1 VAFNLDAELGGGS
14 MQSNL
19 FDLTGKVA
27 IITGGAGLLGQQHA
41 QAISDAGGTPILWDI
56 VKPKG
61 HNEQVVDVADT
72 TSVRYAFSHVL
83 YMFHR
88 VDILINNAA
97 HNSETGDPLTFE
109 EMMPVLWDADL
120 QVGLTGAFLCSQ
132 IIGGYMARNGG
143 GVIVNIGSDFS
154 TIAPNPAHYAPRV
167 KPASYSV
174 VKHGLLGLTKYL
186 AAYWGRAGVRVNML
200 SPGGVENGQPAEFVE
215 TIAAQNPMGRMA
227 CPEEYRGAIQFL
239 CSDAS
244 RYMTGHN
251 LIMDGGRSIW

>member
-1 VAFNLDAELGGGS
+1 

-41 QAISDAGGTPILWDI
+41 QAISDAGGTPIIVDI
-56 VKPKG
+56 DGDAARRVAKG
-61 HNEQVVDVADT
+61 IERGVWFACDVTNMGQVEQLCEFASIT
-72 TSVRYAFSHVL
+72 FGRI
-83 YMFHR
+83 
-88 VDILINNAA
+88 DILINNAA
-97 HNSETGDPLTFE
+97 RDSKTGDIANVDQ
-109 EMMPVLWDADL
+109 MMKDWENDIAI
-120 QVGLTGAFLCSQ
+120 GLTGAKYCSG

-143 GVIVNIGSDFS
+143 GVIINIGSDYAN
-154 TIAPNPAHYAPRV
+154 IAPNPAHYAPRV

-200 SPGGVENGQPAEFVE
+200 SPGGVENGQPAEFVK

-227 CPEEYRGAIQFL
+227 EASEYRGAIQFL
-239 CSDAS
+239 CSNAS
-244 RYMTGHN
+244 NFMTGHN
-251 LIMDGGRSIW
+251 LVMDGGRSIW

>member
-1 VAFNLDAELGGGS
+1 

-41 QAISDAGGTPILWDI
+41 QAISDAGGTPII
-56 VKPKG
+56 
-61 HNEQVVDVADT
+61 
-72 TSVRYAFSHVL
+72 
-83 YMFHR
+83 
-88 VDILINNAA
+88 VDIDGDAARRVAKGIERGVWFACDVTNIGQVEQLCEFASITFGRIDALINNAA
-97 HNSETGDPLTFE
+97 RDSKTGDIADFE
-109 EMMPVLWDADL
+109 RLMMAWDTDL
-120 QVGLTGAFLCSQ
+120 NVGLTGAKICSQ
-132 IIGGYMARNGG
+132 IVGGYMARNGG
-143 GVIVNIGSDFS
+143 GVIINIGSDYAN
-154 TIAPNPAHYAPRV
+154 IAPNPAHYAPKV

-227 CPEEYRGAIQFL
+227 EASEYRGAIQFM

-244 RYMTGHN
+244 KFMNGHN
-251 LIMDGGRSIW
+251 LVIDGGRSIW